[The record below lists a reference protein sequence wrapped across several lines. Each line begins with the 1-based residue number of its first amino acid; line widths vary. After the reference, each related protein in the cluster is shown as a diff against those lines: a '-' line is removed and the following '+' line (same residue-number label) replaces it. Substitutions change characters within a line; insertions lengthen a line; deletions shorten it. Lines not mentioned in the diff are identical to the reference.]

1 MSPATASRSVQSK
14 FPCEIMRD
22 ADTMGNDFDPNDF
35 DAPRR
40 DLNDFFSRLS
50 KAIRNEERGYHA
62 SLRGRVAIIL
72 AAYNFVAEDFDAFS
86 EMIEH
91 ECFADDMKIHS
102 LNESNYHKY
111 VAKCVVKRAFA
122 GSDAFRSTLSKFTTT
137 LKYLVALKVEPE
149 ECAQTI
155 KDAGGFKDFY
165 ELAVAAK
172 RRREAASGS
181 DEKELASQVRS
192 SSRDKSTSEGRPSKA
207 NRSDDIHDEQD
218 DSWDEQEGDELN
230 QAASRRDTPPEVS
243 GKPLTVEYLLK
254 NYLMVKMHKKKALD
268 RYRNGPFSE
277 DERRGLE
284 MAYRGKGPRG
294 LQEWAFVSEL
304 EVEDPDALEEDNDND
319 GDVEEDAA

>member
-1 MSPATASRSVQSK
+1 
-14 FPCEIMRD
+14 
-22 ADTMGNDFDPNDF
+22 MGDDFDPTDF

-40 DLNDFFSRLS
+40 DLSAFFLGLS
-50 KAIRNEERGYHA
+50 KAIRNDERGYHA
-62 SLRGRVAIIL
+62 SLRGKAATLL
-72 AAYNFVAEDFDAFS
+72 AAHNVVAESFGAFS

-91 ECFADDMKIHS
+91 ECFAGDEKIHS
-102 LNESNYHKY
+102 LDESNYRKY

-122 GSDAFRSTLSKFTTT
+122 GSDAFPSTVSKFTTT
-137 LKYLVALKVEPE
+137 LKHLVALEVEPE

-165 ELAVAAK
+165 ESAVAAK

-181 DEKELASQVRS
+181 DEMGSPSKARS
-192 SSRDKSTSEGRPSKA
+192 RSGDKSTSKGRPSKA
-207 NRSDDIHDEQD
+207 SRSDDMDDEQD
-218 DSWDEQEGDELN
+218 ASWDDQEDKEQY
-230 QAASRRDTPPEVS
+230 QASSQRDTPPEAS
-243 GKPLTVEYLLK
+243 AKPLTVEYLLN

-284 MAYRGKGPRG
+284 IAYRGEGAMG

-304 EVEDPDALEEDNDND
+304 EVEDPDAPEEDNDND
-319 GDVEEDAA
+319 ADEEADAA